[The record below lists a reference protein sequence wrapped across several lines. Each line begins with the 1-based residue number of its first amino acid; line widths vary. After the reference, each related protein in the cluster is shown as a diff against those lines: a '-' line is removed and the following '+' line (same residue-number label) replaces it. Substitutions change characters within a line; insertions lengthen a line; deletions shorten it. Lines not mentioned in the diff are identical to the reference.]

1 MLEFFEAIKKLDPNN
16 RNLAVTLLDKE
27 FLGEKLLI
35 SGGSVIYQSKEGIPG
50 LDDLPELAKI
60 QDTGIFSIGGIR
72 MFCEILGRPK
82 KIVLCGGGHV
92 SLPIIKIG
100 RMTGFQIH
108 VLEDRPKFADWAR
121 KAGAEKVTCEPFA
134 QGLASIKGDKDTFF
148 VVVTRGHRYD
158 QVCLETIVEKEHAY
172 IGMIGSRRRA
182 ALVKEALL
190 AQGKEPEAVN
200 RIYAPIGLNI
210 GAETP
215 EEIAVAVMAEIIQVK
230 NQEKRSFGY
239 SEEIL
244 EGILGSREPDERK
257 GIRNAE
263 EVSQRN
269 AIPEGRKLNE
279 RKGIRNAEEVSQ
291 RTTIAEGREPNVLA
305 TIIMRKGSAPRKTG
319 TKMLILPDGNCIGT
333 IGGGC
338 AEAEVV
344 RIARSMIRS
353 GKEACRHC
361 HVDMTGEDA
370 QEEGMV
376 CGGVIDVLLEA
387 IPQKSC

>member
-1 MLEFFEAIKKLDPNN
+1 MLKFFKVIRELEPNN
-16 RNLAVTLLDKE
+16 RNLAVTLLERE
-27 FLGEKLLI
+27 FFGEKLLI
-35 SGGSVIYQSKEGIPG
+35 SGGSVVYQSSESMPG
-50 LDDLPELAKI
+50 PAYLPKLSEVEN
-60 QDTGIFSIGGIR
+60 TGICSVEGAR

-82 KIVLCGGGHV
+82 KIVICGGGHV

-121 KAGAEKVTCEPFA
+121 AAGAQEVPCQPFA
-134 QGLASIKGDKDTFF
+134 QGLAAVKGDKDTFF

-158 QVCLETIVEKEHAY
+158 QICLESIVEKEHAY

-182 ALVKEALL
+182 AKVKEALL
-190 AQGKEPEAVN
+190 EQGKDPETVN
-200 RIYAPIGLNI
+200 RIYTPIGLDI

-215 EEIAVAVMAEIIQVK
+215 EEIAVAVMAELIQVK
-230 NQEKRSFGY
+230 NREKRSFGY
-239 SEEIL
+239 SKELLEYIL
-244 EGILGSREPDERK
+244 DSQET
-257 GIRNAE
+257 NA
-263 EVSQRN
+263 
-269 AIPEGRKLNE
+269 K
-279 RKGIRNAEEVSQ
+279 
-291 RTTIAEGREPNVLA
+291 NVLV
-305 TIIMRKGSAPRKTG
+305 TIIMRKGSAPRETG

-344 RIARSMIRS
+344 RIARSMSRN
-353 GKEACRHC
+353 GGEPCRLC

-376 CGGVIDVLLEA
+376 CGGVIDVLLETVFGTSN
-387 IPQKSC
+387 IK

>member
-1 MLEFFEAIKKLDPNN
+1 MLEFFEALKKLEPNN
-16 RNLAVTLLDKE
+16 RNLAVTLLDEE

-50 LDDLPELAKI
+50 LDALPELAQI
-60 QDTGIFSIGGIR
+60 QDAGIFSIGGIR

-82 KIVLCGGGHV
+82 KIVVCGGGHV

-244 EGILGSREPDERK
+244 EGILGSREP
-257 GIRNAE
+257 
-263 EVSQRN
+263 
-269 AIPEGRKLNE
+269 NE
-279 RKGIRNAEEVSQ
+279 RI
-291 RTTIAEGREPNVLA
+291 TIAEGREPNVLA

-353 GKEACRHC
+353 GKETCRRC

-376 CGGVIDVLLEA
+376 CGGMIDVLLEA
-387 IPQKSC
+387 IP

>member
-1 MLEFFEAIKKLDPNN
+1 MLEFFEAIKKLEPNN
-16 RNLAVTLLDKE
+16 RNLAVTLLDE
-27 FLGEKLLI
+27 DFLGEKLLI
-35 SGGSVIYQSKEGIPG
+35 SGGSVIYQSKEAIPG
-50 LDDLPELAKI
+50 LDDLPELVQI
-60 QDTGIFSIGGIR
+60 QDTGIFSSGGVR
-72 MFCEILGRPK
+72 MFCEILGGPK
-82 KIVLCGGGHV
+82 RIVICGGGHV

-100 RMTGFQIH
+100 RMTGFQVH

-121 KAGAEKVTCEPFA
+121 KAGAEKVTCAPFV
-134 QGLASIKGDKDTFF
+134 QGLASIEGDKDTFF

-158 QVCLETIVEKEHAY
+158 QVCLEAIVEKEHAY

-190 AQGKEPEAVN
+190 AQGKDLETVN
-200 RIYAPIGLNI
+200 RIYTPIGLDI

-215 EEIAVAVMAEIIQVK
+215 EEIAVAVMAEMIQVK

-244 EGILGSREPDERK
+244 EGILGSREPNERN

-269 AIPEGRKLNE
+269 VIP
-279 RKGIRNAEEVSQ
+279 
-291 RTTIAEGREPNVLA
+291 EGREPNVLA

-353 GKEACRHC
+353 GRETCRRC

-376 CGGVIDVLLEA
+376 CGGMIDVLLEA
-387 IPQKSC
+387 VP